1 MGILWYIIQHLRG
14 IFMLCNYDD
23 LMRVHSKED
32 MNIYRK
38 IEEYVEGGVVVPFDK
53 DILDYLNSHVDA
65 GNEDLKTNY
74 LDALNSSYSIGKCH
88 QFSRY
93 LALAMAGRNF
103 KLCEGRL
110 SAFDKG
116 DFPHAWIEDETWVY
130 DVTFMGVWPKDVY
143 YKLFFP
149 CVDKVVDLENDAALK
164 EYKNNTVDAKV
175 QNKKPYLKY
184 RNWYSYYYS
193 LRVPFVPEDVVN
205 EVKTFYFPGD
215 RKGAFLYEF
224 ISNIQDYWY
233 KTCKEN
239 RELPEEVLE
248 SVLLEFII
256 GEHYLKSPL
265 DVYLEYLNFISTN
278 YALYEAKKKDKDD
291 LTLWKTSVDQKY
303 SGSLCLFIGE
313 LPKILAYVDEEKKK
327 AC

>member
-1 MGILWYIIQHLRG
+1 
-14 IFMLCNYDD
+14 MLYNYDN

-38 IEEYVEGGVVVPFDK
+38 IDEYVEGGVVVPFDK
-53 DILDYLNSHVDA
+53 EILDYLNSYVDSE
-65 GNEDLKTNY
+65 NKDLKTNY
-74 LDALNSSYSIGKCH
+74 LNGLNSSYSIGKCH
-88 QFSRY
+88 KFSRY
-93 LALAMAGRNF
+93 LALAMNGRNF

-110 SAFDKG
+110 NAFDKG
-116 DFPHAWIEDETWVY
+116 DFPHAWIEDETCVY

-143 YKLFFP
+143 YKLLFP
-149 CVDKVVDLENDAALK
+149 CVDKVVDLKTDNDYQ
-164 EYKNNTVDAKV
+164 EYKNNTVEASQK
-175 QNKKPYLKY
+175 NKKPYLKY

-193 LRVPFVPEDVVN
+193 RTVPFMPEGISN
-205 EVKTFYFPGD
+205 EVKTFYFPCD

-224 ISNIQDYWY
+224 VSNIHDYWH
-233 KTCKEN
+233 KTCKES

-248 SVLLEFII
+248 STLVEFII

-278 YALYEAKKKDKDD
+278 YALYEAKKNDRDD

-303 SGSLCLFIGE
+303 SGSLCRFIGE
-313 LPKILAYVDEEKKK
+313 LPKVLAYVDEEKKK